1 MSEQSGE
8 KSFEATEKKKQD
20 ATKKGDVLRSKE
32 VGTAVAILCGAL
44 WLIAG
49 GPWLFERLQHT
60 ARSGF
65 QFQRSAI
72 DDFTPGQ
79 QMLDA
84 VFAVLPPIFSLGIV
98 VLVATTAS
106 QLSLGEGRFL
116 GSNLKPKGSRI
127 NPLSG
132 LKRMFGAQ
140 GWIELGKS
148 IAKLALLGAIGWWW
162 GTGNLD
168 ALLALGRGE
177 LTGQLSAA
185 WDAIATLMILLA
197 AGLVIIAM
205 VDYPI
210 QLFRRLARLKMTQQE
225 VRDEN
230 KQTEGAPEKKM
241 AIRQKQRQ
249 LARGGVAKAMGE
261 AQFVLTNPTHF
272 SVAMTYNP
280 ALASAPIVLAKGRG
294 DKAMAMREMAA
305 EMDIPMLEYPAL
317 TRSVYFTTRE
327 NQVIREE
334 LFAAIASVLAFVMSL
349 KRGERPVRPH
359 IAVPVELQ
367 FDADGNGVIAAHPA
381 S

>member
-8 KSFEATEKKKQD
+8 KSFEPTEKKKRD
-20 ATKKGDVLRSKE
+20 AAQKGDVLRSKE

-44 WLIAG
+44 WLIVG
-49 GPWLFERLQHT
+49 GPWLLQMLQHT
-60 ARSGF
+60 ARSAF
-65 QFQRSAI
+65 QFERGTI

-79 QMLDA
+79 QIYDA
-84 VFAVLPPIFSLGIV
+84 ALAVLPPVFTLGLV
-98 VLVATTAS
+98 VLVATTVS
-106 QLSLGEGRFL
+106 QLGLGEGRFL
-116 GSNLKPKGSRI
+116 GSNLAPKGSRI

-140 GWIELGKS
+140 GWIELAKS
-148 IAKLALLGAIGWWW
+148 IAKLGLLGAIGWWW
-162 GTGNLD
+162 GRGNLD
-168 ALLALGRGE
+168 TLLSLGRGE
-177 LTGQLSAA
+177 LTGQLTAA
-185 WDAIATLMILLA
+185 WDAIATLLVLLA
-197 AGLVIIAM
+197 VGLAIIAL

-210 QLFRRLARLKMTQQE
+210 QLFRRIARLRMTQQE

-241 AIRQKQRQ
+241 AIRQRQRQ

-272 SVAMTYNP
+272 SVAMTYDP
-280 ALASAPIVLAKGRG
+280 ALAPAPVVLAKGRG
-294 DKAMAMREMAA
+294 DKAMAMRELAA
-305 EMDIPMLEYPAL
+305 EMNVPMLEYPAL

-349 KRGERPVRPH
+349 KRGEKPVRPQ
-359 IAVPVELQ
+359 ISVPVELQ
-367 FDADGNGVIAAHPA
+367 FDAEGQAFTPA
-381 S
+381 RRA